1 MNDNEIVQL
10 FWDRNQQAIAAASQ
24 KYGGYCASIA
34 KNILKNQQDA
44 EECVN
49 DAYLNAW
56 NAIPPHRP
64 AVLSAFLG
72 KLTRNLAFNTYR
84 RQCAEKR
91 GGGEIALVLEE
102 LSDFI
107 SADDSVEQ
115 AMNRKTLV
123 KEINAFLDKL
133 PRAKRDIFVCRNY
146 YADSVAAIARRF
158 GLTQNNV
165 SVTLNRIRSQ
175 LKKHLTE
182 RGFTL

>member
-1 MNDNEIVQL
+1 MNDNEILQL
-10 FWDRNQQAIAAASQ
+10 FWDRDQHAIAVASQ

-72 KLTRNLAFNTYR
+72 KLTRNLAFNAYR

-123 KEINAFLDKL
+123 KEINTFL
-133 PRAKRDIFVCRNY
+133 
-146 YADSVAAIARRF
+146 
-158 GLTQNNV
+158 
-165 SVTLNRIRSQ
+165 
-175 LKKHLTE
+175 
-182 RGFTL
+182 